1 MKIYLLIIA
10 CLLFSC
16 SNSEKKIPKNI
27 LPQTTFETVL
37 KEIHLE
43 EASFEL
49 NKIQDIENA
58 KIKLSNAYFDIYK
71 KNKISKKNFIENI
84 DYYSKDPEKLEEMY
98 TNILEQLTK
107 EKSKLDQ
114 R

>member
-1 MKIYLLIIA
+1 MKIYLSILA

-16 SNSEKKIPKNI
+16 SNSEEKIPENI
-27 LPQTTFETVL
+27 LSKTAFATIL

-49 NKIQDIENA
+49 NKTKNMETA
-58 KIKLSNAYFDIYK
+58 KIELVNAYFNIYN
-71 KNKISKKNFIENI
+71 KNQISEKDFKETL
-84 DYYSKDPEKLEEMY
+84 DYYSENPEKLEQIY

-107 EKSKLDQ
+107 ERSKLDQ
-114 R
+114 Q